1 MNKIK
6 KVIQFVEVDE
16 NNFSNN
22 EGNIYVFFED
32 ESIAPEEIS
41 ADDAYLVYLEMA
53 KEKGIDINEE
63 NLEQLE
69 DVLIQAEEDGKL
81 TLCNSLDPVELD
93 AANAEFKAA
102 KERAEELSKG
112 KGPGGVVIPPVVP
125 GTDVDYTSELT
136 DEVTTN
142 KHTGLKV
149 GAGILGATALG
160 AALYGGIE
168 YAINHSQN
176 TQDMDNNLN
185 QDKTID
191 FDNGTFD
198 ELMGSMDE
206 NDQRKIVAEKAMN
219 LVNSFHNATHKD
231 NNFRLAEDAET
242 YLDLSFE
249 EALVLTTFANYSN
262 PSELYDVLGTFN
274 MTAEAAK
281 NTLESARTKLITYY
295 MNAKE
300 NSGLA
305 EIFANENDKQFFIDM
320 ENSVINFNAM
330 HSTDTSDQVIR
341 NVYYN
346 YILDGSTSNVDISPM
361 ARLLAFD
368 SVYGGL
374 NLTESASVNHTQ
386 YLEFKGMGI
395 EEETKYYVNNV
406 LGLNYDSLSEEE
418 ISQYRRNIIEA
429 GTDLVNVLPSDQT
442 LIEEN
447 SIEQENNESLS
458 LTNLVDKMGICN
470 SVNEE
475 IDQKM
480 EALDEMSANK
490 ATSVEIHVTNAN
502 SKISLGLREAGL
514 DDLAVQVEASMNKQL
529 NAELIK
535 AIRDSGSTGVD
546 LLENY
551 ETTIAAVTGSNRP
564 SMEQI
569 VNAAN
574 RDLSKQANYN
584 GGAIDVSTLVN
595 NRRHGPEKH
604 LTGDSA
610 LTEEEKD
617 KGIIGKD
624 ENDVPIFDKEVIDKI
639 FEDLTDEGKKDFIIE
654 NGTVIE
660 EETNTKDETQK
671 ESSSN
676 VETPKNPV
684 ITEEVKY
691 EDLTSVEKEVVDQE
705 KIDIF
710 TKDTL
715 DNIYAAG
722 QIDAN
727 MYENDSQYVFN
738 PGKVVNPVTGNEYD
752 LNEMN
757 FASAIARLQAFRYA
771 QINPETGLIERSSDY
786 SLDADKDAQLLNT
799 AEVSAEQY
807 LNALT
812 EEEKSAIAEGMA
824 MSWEDAREQLKESYK
839 KGYIDRMQTAIN
851 LAINEGNE
859 QFKITLDAQKK
870 VIEQNKEN
878 EKNAYLNPEVNTQ
891 VTAPIEKAPELVEE
905 EREVVTTGPSKIEE
919 TVVTPDVQPTPVV
932 PSVEI
937 SNESTTAEEEFDWGS
952 VVTMPGETSV
962 SDDYINSIIATA
974 VGDAFNDY
982 EIEESAVK
990 RR

>member
-63 NLEQLE
+63 NLEQLQ

-176 TQDMDNNLN
+176 TQDVDNNLN

-198 ELMGSMDE
+198 ELMSSMDE

-262 PSELYDVLGTFN
+262 PSELYDALGTFN
-274 MTAEAAK
+274 MTAETAK

-320 ENSVINFNAM
+320 ENSVVNFNAM

-346 YILDGSTSNVDISPM
+346 YILDNKRTDEYGGDIHG
-361 ARLLAFD
+361 RLRLTLEVIAEVRKRCGEDFIID
-368 SVYGGL
+368 VRISGDEYSDGGL
-374 NLTESASVNHTQ
+374 NLTESASVDHTQ
-386 YLEFKGMGI
+386 YLEFKGMGV

-406 LGLNYDSLSEEE
+406 LGLNYDNLSEEE

-480 EALDEMSANK
+480 EALDEMAANK

-514 DDLAVQVEASMNKQL
+514 DDLAVQVEA
-529 NAELIK
+529 
-535 AIRDSGSTGVD
+535 
-546 LLENY
+546 
-551 ETTIAAVTGSNRP
+551 
-564 SMEQI
+564 
-569 VNAAN
+569 
-574 RDLSKQANYN
+574 
-584 GGAIDVSTLVN
+584 
-595 NRRHGPEKH
+595 
-604 LTGDSA
+604 
-610 LTEEEKD
+610 
-617 KGIIGKD
+617 
-624 ENDVPIFDKEVIDKI
+624 
-639 FEDLTDEGKKDFIIE
+639 
-654 NGTVIE
+654 
-660 EETNTKDETQK
+660 
-671 ESSSN
+671 
-676 VETPKNPV
+676 
-684 ITEEVKY
+684 
-691 EDLTSVEKEVVDQE
+691 
-705 KIDIF
+705 
-710 TKDTL
+710 
-715 DNIYAAG
+715 
-722 QIDAN
+722 
-727 MYENDSQYVFN
+727 
-738 PGKVVNPVTGNEYD
+738 
-752 LNEMN
+752 
-757 FASAIARLQAFRYA
+757 
-771 QINPETGLIERSSDY
+771 
-786 SLDADKDAQLLNT
+786 
-799 AEVSAEQY
+799 
-807 LNALT
+807 
-812 EEEKSAIAEGMA
+812 
-824 MSWEDAREQLKESYK
+824 
-839 KGYIDRMQTAIN
+839 
-851 LAINEGNE
+851 
-859 QFKITLDAQKK
+859 
-870 VIEQNKEN
+870 
-878 EKNAYLNPEVNTQ
+878 
-891 VTAPIEKAPELVEE
+891 
-905 EREVVTTGPSKIEE
+905 
-919 TVVTPDVQPTPVV
+919 
-932 PSVEI
+932 
-937 SNESTTAEEEFDWGS
+937 
-952 VVTMPGETSV
+952 
-962 SDDYINSIIATA
+962 
-974 VGDAFNDY
+974 
-982 EIEESAVK
+982 
-990 RR
+990 